1 MTRINLMQSKVAVTP
16 VPKLNTLEYS
26 IYLFLLVSIVFS
38 VLGIGLYTMY
48 LISTTDFK
56 AIIG

>member
-1 MTRINLMQSKVAVTP
+1 MTRINLMQTKAVIP

-38 VLGIGLYTMY
+38 VLSIGLYAMY